1 MAGRQLRIGIVAGE
15 ASGDYLGA
23 SLLKALRE
31 AEPQLQAEGIGGPQL
46 REAGCRILY
55 PMEVLSVMGLVEVL
69 GSYRKITA
77 VRRALLRHFA
87 RTPPD
92 VFIGVDAPDFNLDL
106 ELRLHAAGVKIVHYV
121 SPQVW
126 AWREYR
132 LRKIARAVDL
142 MLTLFPFEEAYYHER
157 GMPAV
162 CVGHPLAGQI
172 PMQPDPAAARSRL
185 GLPADQTIVALMPGS
200 RGMEIQRLARPFL
213 LAARE
218 CLSQRQDICYVSN
231 LLDAEAVAAVR
242 TIMHE
247 SGLMDLPVSFYT
259 GRAHDVLEAADVV
272 LLASGTVALEA
283 MLYKKPM
290 VVAYKVNWL
299 TYRLLK
305 TLIKVPYVALPNL
318 LAREQLVPEC
328 LQGDCTPARLAK
340 EVLRWLEDGQAVAA
354 LEQKFTALHRSL
366 QLDATAMASRQILN
380 LVQAV

>member
-1 MAGRQLRIGIVAGE
+1 LRIGIVAGE

-23 SLLKALRE
+23 SLLKSLRE
-31 AEPQLQAEGIGGPQL
+31 SEPQLQAEGIGGPLL

-69 GSYRKITA
+69 GSYQKITA

-106 ELRLHAAGVKIVHYV
+106 ELRLHKAGIKTVHYV

-142 MLTLFPFEEAYYHER
+142 MLTLFPFEETYYHEH
-157 GMPAV
+157 GLPAV
-162 CVGHPLAGQI
+162 CVGHPLANQI
-172 PMQPDPAAARSRL
+172 PMQPDPAGARTRL
-185 GLPADQTIVALMPGS
+185 GLHADQTIVALMPGS
-200 RGMEIQRLARPFL
+200 RSMEIQRLARPFL

-218 CLSQRQDICYVSN
+218 CLIQRQGIHYISN
-231 LLDAEAVAAVR
+231 LLDAEAVTTVR
-242 TIMHE
+242 SLMRE
-247 SGLMDLPVSFYT
+247 SGLNDLPVSFYT
-259 GRAHDVLEAADVV
+259 GHAHDVLEAADVV

-299 TYRLLK
+299 TYLLLK
-305 TLIKVPYVALPNL
+305 ALIKVPYVSLPNL
-318 LAREQLVPEC
+318 LAQEQLVPER
-328 LQGDCTPARLAK
+328 LQGDCTPERLAR
-340 EVLRWLEDGQAVAA
+340 EVLRMIDDRQAQAA
-354 LEQKFTALHRSL
+354 LGQKFSVLHQNLQSDTTA
-366 QLDATAMASRQILN
+366 TASRQILN
-380 LVQAV
+380 LVNAV